1 MDDLDHLVT
10 LAIKHLGITT
20 PVVAA
25 VVKNEVLHLTLLG
38 GQELSCK
45 LSDLEHNRKGAPQK
59 QSGQAPNAKKNK
71 LLS

>member
-1 MDDLDHLVT
+1 MAIMYDIDHLTT

-25 VVKNEVLHLTLLG
+25 EVKGAAFHVILLG

-45 LSDLEHNRKGAPQK
+45 LSDLEHAP
-59 QSGQAPNAKKNK
+59 APAAGRPAKPKKK
-71 LLS
+71 LE